1 MSSKTNTCWYELSWS
16 SFYAFAVSVNNFNGS
31 CNTIDNL
38 FAWVCVS
45 NKVKN
50 MYVKVFNLMPG
61 INETRFLV
69 QHESCEFKCELNE
82 SVGSS
87 M

>member
-1 MSSKTNTCWYELSWS
+1 
-16 SFYAFAVSVNNFNGS
+16 
-31 CNTIDNL
+31 
-38 FAWVCVS
+38 
-45 NKVKN
+45 
-50 MYVKVFNLMPG
+50 MPR

-69 QHESCEFKCELNE
+69 QHVLCEFKCELNE